1 MHCRAAIPEV
11 QTFFKKDNS
20 CKAVRCGGPF
30 RRALLAPA
38 WPHPRR
44 NGKKIFK
51 LK

>member
-1 MHCRAAIPEV
+1 MHYRAAIPEV
-11 QTFFKKDNS
+11 QIFFKDSS

-30 RRALLAPA
+30 RRALRAPA